1 MKRIIQT
8 LAFSSIVASVTFA
21 GTVFIN
27 DPYEDEF
34 TKMGKYMNSLVESHM
49 NASAIGNYNY
59 PRTNV
64 QDKKDQIVIEF
75 DLAGVDKKD
84 IQLTIDDQNILKLSG
99 KKEHQ
104 IEEKNE
110 NGKYIRREI
119 YYGSFQKSIQLPD
132 NIVQS
137 SLKTNYENGIL
148 TITIDK
154 KALKK
159 PKVKTIPIN

>member
-1 MKRIIQT
+1 MKRIIET
-8 LAFSSIVASVTFA
+8 LAFSSILASVAFA

-34 TKMGKYMNSLVESHM
+34 EKMGKYMNSLVESHM

-64 QDKKDQIVIEF
+64 QDKKDEIVIEF

-84 IQLTIDDQNILKLSG
+84 IQLSLDEQNILKLSG
-99 KKEHQ
+99 KKEHKV
-104 IEEKNE
+104 EEKKE

-119 YYGSFQKSIQLPD
+119 YYGSFQKAIQLPE
-132 NIVQS
+132 NIIQS
-137 SLKTNYENGIL
+137 SLETNYENGIL
-148 TITIDK
+148 TITIK
-154 KALKK
+154 KKELKK
-159 PKVKTIPIN
+159 PKVKIIPIN